1 MPEEERATVQGGG
14 GGGVDVELDV
24 NIRAAV
30 DTTNGAKVQTVAGKG
45 AQADWVNAVPAW
57 TRLDPANFALVIS
70 IVFSVIS
77 VGIIVLNV
85 YTLASGQKVM

>member
-1 MPEEERATVQGGG
+1 MPEEERATVQR
-14 GGGVDVELDV
+14 GGGVEVEVELDV
-24 NIRAAV
+24 NIRATV
-30 DTTNGAKVQTVAGKG
+30 DGANGANMQTVAGKG
-45 AQADWVNAVPAW
+45 AQEDWVNAVPAW

-70 IVFSVIS
+70 VFFSIIS